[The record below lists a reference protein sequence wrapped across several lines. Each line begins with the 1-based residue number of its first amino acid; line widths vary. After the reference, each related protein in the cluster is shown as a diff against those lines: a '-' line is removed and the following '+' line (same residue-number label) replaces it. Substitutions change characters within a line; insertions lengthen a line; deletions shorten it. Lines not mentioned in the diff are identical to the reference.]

1 MVKVDPHSEQNPRS
15 AFFEITINLRVD
27 DGEEIDGE
35 NVIDDAGK
43 SMNAIKAPPD
53 ILRHVLQ

>member
-1 MVKVDPHSEQNPRS
+1 MVKLDPHREQNPRS
-15 AFFEITINLRVD
+15 AFFEIAIKLRVD
-27 DGEEIDGE
+27 DREEVGGE

-53 ILRHVLQ
+53 SLRHVVQ